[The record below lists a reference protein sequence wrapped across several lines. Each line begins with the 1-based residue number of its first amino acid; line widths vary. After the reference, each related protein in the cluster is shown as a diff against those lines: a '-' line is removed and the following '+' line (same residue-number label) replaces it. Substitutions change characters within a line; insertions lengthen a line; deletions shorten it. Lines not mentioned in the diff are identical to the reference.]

1 MEVNTGTAVAAGAI
15 SLVLSERV
23 RDTLRK
29 GVVYGLAGVISA
41 GDAVVGAARGAV
53 DEAQSV
59 RGSNGRGAS
68 RKTATA
74 KT

>member
-29 GVVYGLAGVISA
+29 GVVYGLAGVIGA

-53 DEAQSV
+53 HEAQGV
-59 RGSNGRGAS
+59 RSNGRGS
-68 RKTATA
+68 GRKTATA